1 MAQRK
6 STTNKST
13 IQNNGTEYQTYDLG
27 MIKGV
32 GNAGRYAREVT
43 AVLMELRPYVGPKP
57 MYEFELE
64 DGRKIKRPQTWT
76 AVFDDGSMFDWT
88 VYLNEETGELS
99 PWNQFDPSI
108 DLAYCKANNIPIHV
122 WRDERKRMHL
132 ELAVSEETTV
142 VQQAP
147 QYQQQYQQQ
156 APQYQ
161 QQYYQPQ
168 PQYYPQ
174 QQGNWRQPN
183 QNYGAPF

>member
-1 MAQRK
+1 MARK
-6 STTNKST
+6 KST
-13 IQNNGTEYQTYDLG
+13 ITTNNGSEYQTYDLNLL
-27 MIKGV
+27 KGV

-57 MYEFELE
+57 MYEFKLD
-64 DGRKIKRPQTWT
+64 DGRTIQRPQTWT
-76 AVFDDGSMFDWT
+76 AVFSDGSMFDWT
-88 VYLNEETGELS
+88 VFLNEETGELR
-99 PWNQFDPSI
+99 PWDQFDPSI
-108 DLAYCKANNIPIHV
+108 DLEYCKQNNIPIHV

-132 ELAVSEETTV
+132 ELAVSEETTQQSV
-142 VQQAP
+142 QQQAP
-147 QYQQQYQQQ
+147 QYQQQ

-168 PQYYPQ
+168 PQQQYYPQ